1 MWKTKLF
8 TMKNIFKNSIIIL
21 AGALLFISCGTS
33 SEDVS
38 DPLGDDPNNEPSEVW
53 NLVWSDEFEA
63 DQLET
68 DKWSFQFGTGSQF
81 GLVGWGNNELQYYT
95 DREENVF
102 LEDGLLHITALEE
115 SFEGRNYTS
124 ARIRTIN
131 KGDWKFGKI
140 EIMAKL
146 PEGQGMWPAIW
157 MLPTEE
163 VFGGWPKSGEI
174 DITELVGH
182 LPSTVHGTVHFGKDW
197 PENRYKSST
206 YSLESGKFS
215 DNFHLFS
222 IEWEENEI
230 RWYVD
235 GEQYHTIQ
243 PEDLEPENYPFNEQF
258 HLILNLAVGGNW
270 PGSPDSST
278 VFPQSMIV
286 DYVRVF
292 EKVE

>member
-1 MWKTKLF
+1 
-8 TMKNIFKNSIIIL
+8 MKNQFKIALIL
-21 AGALLFISCGTS
+21 LATALLFNSCGTS
-33 SEDVS
+33 SGDGT
-38 DPLGDDPNNEPSEVW
+38 DPVGDDPNNEPSEVW

-182 LPSTVHGTVHFGKDW
+182 QPSTVHGTVHFGQDW
-197 PENRYKSST
+197 PENRSRTST
-206 YSLESGKFS
+206 YSLDSGKFS
-215 DNFHLFS
+215 ENFHLFS
-222 IEWEENEI
+222 IEWEEDEI

-270 PGSPDSST
+270 PGNPDSST
-278 VFPQSMIV
+278 VFPQSMLV

-292 EKVE
+292 EKAEE

>member
-1 MWKTKLF
+1 
-8 TMKNIFKNSIIIL
+8 MKNQLKIALIL
-21 AGALLFISCGTS
+21 LATALLFNSCGTS
-33 SEDVS
+33 SGDGT
-38 DPLGDDPNNEPSEVW
+38 DPVGDDPNNEPSEVW

-182 LPSTVHGTVHFGKDW
+182 QPSTVHGTVHFGQDW
-197 PENRYKSST
+197 PENRSRTST
-206 YSLESGKFS
+206 YSLDSGKFS
-215 DNFHLFS
+215 ENFHLFS
-222 IEWEENEI
+222 IEWEEDEI

-270 PGSPDSST
+270 PGNPDSST
-278 VFPQSMIV
+278 VFPQSMLV

-292 EKVE
+292 EKAEE

>member
-1 MWKTKLF
+1 MLIVMKQNLKNVF
-8 TMKNIFKNSIIIL
+8 TILTGVIFSIACSNPNGDVIDTGGEELKNE
-21 AGALLFISCGTS
+21 T
-33 SEDVS
+33 
-38 DPLGDDPNNEPSEVW
+38 SEVW
-53 NLVWSDEFEA
+53 NLVWSDEFES

-68 DKWSFQFGTGSQF
+68 EKWSFQFGTGSQF

-102 LEDGLLHITALEE
+102 VEDGLLHITALEE

-140 EIMAKL
+140 EVMAKL
-146 PEGQGMWPAIW
+146 PEGQGIWPAIW

-174 DITELVGH
+174 DIMELVGH
-182 LPSTVHGTVHFGKDW
+182 QPSTVHGTVHFGKDW
-197 PENRYKSST
+197 PENRQKSAS
-206 YSLESGKFS
+206 YSLQDEKFP

-222 IEWEENEI
+222 IEWEEDEI

-235 GEQYHTIQ
+235 GEQFHTIQ
-243 PEDLEPENYPFNEQF
+243 PEDLDPETYPFNEEF
-258 HLILNLAVGGNW
+258 HLILNLAIGGNW
-270 PGSPDSST
+270 PGNPDSST
-278 VFPQSMIV
+278 RFPQSLVV

-292 EKVE
+292 EKAE